1 MEKKNVVF
9 LTVLAVA
16 TLLTAIVGT
25 TFAWFSVSITNTSNV
40 PTQTNIQ
47 TATLSLEYDD
57 GSAVVTAN
65 KIVPGWSQTKT
76 ITVENKSNIAVQY
89 RIDWTGVSNNF
100 VAETDTT
107 NGNASVNNFVYA
119 INASTTDT
127 SDTGFH
133 NSYSTSTDV
142 AMPTTSTATLV
153 ENVAIAAGKKH
164 TYVITMKYNYGNYSQ
179 DVNQGKTFN
188 GTFQLSATNTS
199 AS

>member
-25 TFAWFSVSITNTSNV
+25 TFAWFSVSITNTANV
-40 PTQTNIQ
+40 PTETNIQ
-47 TATLSLEYDD
+47 SATLALEYDD

-65 KIVPGWSQTKT
+65 KIVPGWSGSKT
-76 ITVENKSNIAVQY
+76 ITVHNTGNVPVQY

-107 NGNASVNNFVYA
+107 NNNASVNNFVYA
-119 INASTTDT
+119 INASTDDT

-153 ENVAIAAGKKH
+153 ESVDIAAGKKH
-164 TYVITMKYNYGNYSQ
+164 TYVITMKYKYGNYSQ
-179 DVNQGKTFN
+179 DINQGKTFN